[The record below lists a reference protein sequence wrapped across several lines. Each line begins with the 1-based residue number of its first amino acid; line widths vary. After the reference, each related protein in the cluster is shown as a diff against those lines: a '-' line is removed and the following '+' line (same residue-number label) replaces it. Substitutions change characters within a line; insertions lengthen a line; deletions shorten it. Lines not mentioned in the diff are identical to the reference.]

1 MASTEPISGTKA
13 SKQIKAGKPTKTPRR
28 AKAAVAGGGDGF
40 WDRPALMNM
49 VSDLLFLFGFVA
61 LGWATM
67 TAVQRLPVFPLRQVM
82 VATPLDQVAPGQID
96 AVVQGTVSGNF
107 FTTNLDEAR
116 VAFEKLPWVRRAEV
130 RRRWPDGIE
139 VAIEEH
145 VAVARWK
152 QGEAETR
159 LVNKQGEVFVAG
171 GAPVVASLPVF
182 AGPEGM
188 AAEILARHRE
198 FQAALAPLGRE
209 PHAVVLS
216 SREAWELRLDDGLV
230 LVLGRDQPKAPVMDR
245 LARFTASYQEARER
259 TRVRPGLIDM
269 RYPNGF
275 ALRPMRAEKTT

>member
-1 MASTEPISGTKA
+1 VASPANA
-13 SKQIKAGKPTKTPRR
+13 SANAKP
-28 AKAAVAGGGDGF
+28 AKAARRARAVAAGDGF

-61 LGWATM
+61 LGWAAM
-67 TAVQRLPVFPLRQVM
+67 TTVQRLPMFPLRQVV
-82 VATPLDQVAPGQID
+82 VATPLTQVASGQIE
-96 AVVQGTVSGNF
+96 AVVQGAVSGNF

-116 VAFEKLPWVRRAEV
+116 AAFEKLPWVRHAEV

-152 QGEAETR
+152 QGETDAR
-159 LVNKQGEVFVAG
+159 LVNQQGEIFVAG
-171 GAPVVASLPVF
+171 GAPVMASLPVF

-188 AAEILARHRE
+188 AAEILARHQE
-198 FQAALAPLGRE
+198 FKTALAPLGRE
-209 PHAVVLS
+209 PQAVVLS
-216 SREAWELRLDDGLV
+216 SRQAWELRLDDGLV
-230 LVLGRDQPKAPVMDR
+230 LVLGRDQAKAPVMDR

-259 TRVRPGLIDM
+259 AHARPGLIDM